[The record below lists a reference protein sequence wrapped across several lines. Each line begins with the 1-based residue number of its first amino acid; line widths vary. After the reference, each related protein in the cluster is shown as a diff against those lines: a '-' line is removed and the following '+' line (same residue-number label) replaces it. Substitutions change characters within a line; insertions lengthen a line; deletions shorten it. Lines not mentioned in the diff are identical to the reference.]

1 MSDELKDFR
10 YYADKAE
17 TYINMA
23 DDIPTIKGQQVVV
36 AVAAIYAEL
45 AKAAP
50 KAEPEPCNV
59 GLHGYVGGSYIG
71 TSRPC
76 VFAKGHSGDHRTDD
90 GVFFKGLD
98 NIDFPGPEDK

>member
-17 TYINMA
+17 AYINMA

-50 KAEPEPCNV
+50 KAETGPR
-59 GLHGYVGGSYIG
+59 YIVV
-71 TSRPC
+71 TEAE
-76 VFAKGHSGDHRTDD
+76 AKMVKAMKDRQ
-90 GVFFKGLD
+90 K
-98 NIDFPGPEDK
+98 EDK